1 MPSFDEYDR
10 VRPTDTDPTSTS
22 DDESA
27 GGSTSP
33 RRRPSGSPSELIQQL
48 LRELARVRNTDL
60 NEEERSDAFHLVRAY
75 LAHAQALAWKDV
87 VQGTDLLGPRRV
99 LIALQRVRP
108 FVDRHYPD
116 LEPAGQIAIEIETVM
131 AGLLAAEDTLER
143 IRAERRMKDPDLS
156 ALEQAVLRVLS
167 RQASSQRR
175 GQVYEKLEPEV
186 KRSPQW
192 VGKVLQK
199 LSDDGYLYST
209 QGRAQGNPETAF
221 YAIARKGL
229 ELCRE
234 IDLVR
239 NVEGRRVGEVLKSA
253 VDFRYLH
260 AVRGNSQRDLEA
272 ATYAAASEDRELG
285 RVASPP
291 RESQEEIALRRSI
304 NQRAVTLSKTGVTP
318 VERGLA
324 EAVLGAEAE
333 QYGLGDLRPDGSFE
347 YKPDEVFEPADV

>member
-1 MPSFDEYDR
+1 KVTESRRPRGRQRSSFKTMANSPCIHRQTMSPVMRASRSRSSPLRPRRHMPSFDEYDR

-156 ALEQAVLRVLS
+156 ALEQ
-167 RQASSQRR
+167 
-175 GQVYEKLEPEV
+175 
-186 KRSPQW
+186 
-192 VGKVLQK
+192 
-199 LSDDGYLYST
+199 
-209 QGRAQGNPETAF
+209 
-221 YAIARKGL
+221 
-229 ELCRE
+229 
-234 IDLVR
+234 
-239 NVEGRRVGEVLKSA
+239 
-253 VDFRYLH
+253 
-260 AVRGNSQRDLEA
+260 
-272 ATYAAASEDRELG
+272 
-285 RVASPP
+285 
-291 RESQEEIALRRSI
+291 
-304 NQRAVTLSKTGVTP
+304 
-318 VERGLA
+318 
-324 EAVLGAEAE
+324 
-333 QYGLGDLRPDGSFE
+333 
-347 YKPDEVFEPADV
+347 